1 MKKSKRFILMLFS
14 VVIIAACATVP
25 TYSWLTSQSETVV
38 NTFAGGAISIIL
50 DEAQVDTS
58 GKKIEGGRRV
68 TCNSY
73 KYVAGSVLDKDP
85 APTVLKGSIECYVF
99 LCVENGLNDLF
110 SLNIDT
116 ESWIKVSEKD
126 EKTLY
131 IYYTAVDA
139 ESSDE
144 DIMLN
149 PLFTQVTVSED
160 LTADDIAA
168 LGERSLNVTA
178 YAVQTDVLTQETAA
192 EIAASQFMMN

>member
-1 MKKSKRFILMLFS
+1 M
-14 VVIIAACATVP
+14 
-25 TYSWLTSQSETVV
+25 
-38 NTFAGGAISIIL
+38 
-50 DEAQVDTS
+50 
-58 GKKIEGGRRV
+58 
-68 TCNSY
+68 
-73 KYVAGSVLDKDP
+73 
-85 APTVLKGSIECYVF
+85 LKGSIECYVF